1 MGLVL
6 SRRFFHP
13 FQSGG
18 NVFFMEE
25 QKSGVEPLPFCMAQL
40 SRLAQLPFRLS
51 VVMFVI
57 KGAFARLI
65 GFF

>member
-1 MGLVL
+1 
-6 SRRFFHP
+6 
-13 FQSGG
+13 
-18 NVFFMEE
+18 MEE
-25 QKSGVEPLPFCMAQL
+25 QKSDVEPLPFCMAQL

-65 GFF
+65 GFFCLFFRRQK